1 MQVTCNAC
9 QRSMNIPDEKLPKDQ
24 AFSITCPGCKTKNK
38 VDQHLK
44 PKESEPT
51 PPPPAAQKKEE
62 TVDTTSMVVSQEEF
76 EDDDDLVIYDENDQ
90 LALVLDDN
98 NKDVWTKA
106 LEEKEFKIQYAK
118 SPEHAMHKMKFTQ
131 YHFVALH
138 ENFGNLKLEENPFYQ
153 TLIEM
158 PMETR
163 RKIFF
168 ALIGAN
174 FKSLNNMQAF
184 QNSANVVINQK
195 DIAKLSDVLKKSISE
210 NEIFYKVYKETLL
223 AMGKA

>member
-24 AFSITCPGCKTKNK
+24 AFSITCPGCKTKIK

-44 PKESEPT
+44 PKESEPA
-51 PPPPAAQKKEE
+51 PPPPPEEKEE
-62 TVDTTSMVVSQEEF
+62 TVDTASMVMNQEEF
-76 EDDDDLVIYDENDQ
+76 EDDEDLVIYDENDQ

-106 LEEKEFKIQYAK
+106 LEEKEFKIQFAR
-118 SPEHAMHKMKFTQ
+118 SPEHAVHKMKFTHF
-131 YHFVALH
+131 HFVALN
-138 ENFGNLKLEENPFYQ
+138 ENFGNVALDENPCYQ

-158 PMETR
+158 PMVTR
-163 RKIFF
+163 RNIFF
-168 ALIGAN
+168 ALVGAN

-184 QNSANVVINQK
+184 QRSVNVVINEK
-195 DIAKLSDVLKKSISE
+195 DLDKLGDILKKSISE
-210 NEIFYKVYKETLL
+210 NEIFYKVYKETLH